1 MGLPRPALVSYFN
14 PDLISY
20 LFCFKAVLDVE
31 GGRSGNNGKHS
42 ERDLP
47 PKYEDVAEIPP
58 KYDEATMKPNEL

>member
-1 MGLPRPALVSYFN
+1 MQIQYILMGLPRPAL
-14 PDLISY
+14 
-20 LFCFKAVLDVE
+20 AVLDVE